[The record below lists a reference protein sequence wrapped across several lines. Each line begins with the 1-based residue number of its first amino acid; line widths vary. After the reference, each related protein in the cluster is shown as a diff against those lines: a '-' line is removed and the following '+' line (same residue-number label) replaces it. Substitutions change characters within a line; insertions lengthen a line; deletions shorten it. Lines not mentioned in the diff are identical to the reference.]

1 LSRDIESYSRSY
13 RELPFEATQS
23 AYRRRVVL
31 QQVAEFRPASL
42 LEVGCGLRPLFTDL
56 APAIR
61 VAVVEPSAEFA
72 SNAREL
78 AAGREGLKVVE
89 SFLEQAPAQLHP
101 GGFDFIVLSSLLHE
115 VDEPQ
120 QLLQAL
126 RPQCHTSSVVHV
138 NVPNAHSL
146 HRLLAVEMGLI
157 EDPFELSST
166 QKQMQQ
172 HSTFDLDSLAALLRQ
187 QGFEVQSNGSYFIKP
202 FTHAQMQDLCDR
214 GFLTEAHLEGLFRLS
229 RRMPEFGSEIYINAR
244 PIPGGGGLREVGRAD
259 QLPAGRRDKHS
270 RLYRGIRVA
279 DFR

>member
-13 RELPFEATQS
+13 HELPFEATQLR
-23 AYRRRVVL
+23 YRRRVVL
-31 QQVAEFRPASL
+31 QQVAKFRPASL

-56 APAIR
+56 DPAIR
-61 VAVVEPSAEFA
+61 VVVVEPSAEFA

-78 AAGREGLKVVE
+78 AVGREGVTVVE
-89 SFLEQAPAQLHP
+89 NFLERAPTELCP
-101 GGFDFIVLSSLLHE
+101 GCFDFIVLSSLLHE

-120 QLLQAL
+120 QLLRAV
-126 RPQCHTSSVVHV
+126 RRHCHASSVVHV

-172 HSTFDLDSLAALLRQ
+172 HSTFDLDSLAELLRQ
-187 QGFEVQSNGSYFIKP
+187 QGFKVQSSGSYFIKP

-214 GFLTEAHLEGLFRLS
+214 GCLTEAHLEGLIRLT
-229 RRMPEFGSEIYINAR
+229 RHMPGFGSEIYINAT
-244 PIPGGGGLREVGRAD
+244 
-259 QLPAGRRDKHS
+259 PAQ
-270 RLYRGIRVA
+270 
-279 DFR
+279 

>member
-13 RELPFEATQS
+13 RELPFEATQ
-23 AYRRRVVL
+23 ARYRRRVVL

-56 APAIR
+56 GPAIR
-61 VAVVEPSAEFA
+61 IVLVEPSVEFA

-78 AAGREGLKVVE
+78 AGGREGLTVVE
-89 SFLEQAPAQLHP
+89 SFLEQAPAELHP
-101 GGFDFIVLSSLLHE
+101 GGFDVIVLSGLLHE
-115 VDEPQ
+115 VDDPQ
-120 QLLQAL
+120 RLLQAL
-126 RPQCHTSSVVHV
+126 RPHCHANSVVHV

-172 HSTFDLDSLAALLRQ
+172 HSTFDLDSLAELLRQ
-187 QGFEVQSNGSYFIKP
+187 QGFEIRSSGSYFIKP

-229 RRMPEFGSEIYINAR
+229 RRMPKFGSEIYINAR
-244 PIPGGGGLREVGRAD
+244 PK
-259 QLPAGRRDKHS
+259 PALHS
-270 RLYRGIRVA
+270 
-279 DFR
+279 

>member
-1 LSRDIESYSRSY
+1 MSRDIESYSRSY
-13 RELPFEATQS
+13 RELPFEAIQ
-23 AYRRRVVL
+23 ARYRRRVVL

-56 APAIR
+56 DPAIK
-61 VAVVEPSAEFA
+61 VTVVEPSAEFA

-78 AAGREGLKVVE
+78 AAGREGTEILE
-89 SFLEQAPAQLHP
+89 SFLEQVAPSLQP
-101 GGFDFIVLSSLLHE
+101 GGFDLIVLSSLLHE

-126 RPQCHTSSVVHV
+126 LPHCHTSSIVHV

-146 HRLLAVEMGLI
+146 HRMLAVEMGLI

-166 QKQMQQ
+166 QKLMQQ
-172 HSTFDLDSLAALLRQ
+172 HSTFDLDSLAKLLSQ
-187 QGFEVQSNGSYFIKP
+187 QGFEVQSSGSYFIKP

-229 RRMPEFGSEIYINAR
+229 RRMPDFGSEIYVNAT
-244 PIPGGGGLREVGRAD
+244 PVP
-259 QLPAGRRDKHS
+259 
-270 RLYRGIRVA
+270 RG
-279 DFR
+279 